1 MMEDLLPGSMA
12 APQAQAL
19 TSILAITRQEWHVSG
34 PASLA
39 VDCRR
44 AGAKGQPAGPSHPR
58 PRQRRRD
65 QLAQRAA
72 RAFEAQV
79 MALRCRQAFVLWG

>member
-1 MMEDLLPGSMA
+1 MMESLLRGSST

-19 TSILAITRQEWHVSG
+19 ANILAVT
-34 PASLA
+34 
-39 VDCRR
+39 RR
-44 AGAKGQPAGPSHPR
+44 AWEVAGLEPVATGRSDSQ

-65 QLAQRAA
+65 QFAQRAA

-79 MALRCRQAFVLWG
+79 MALRCRQAFVA